1 MPDWKPEIRVRLRGL
16 RLTATREAEIVEE
29 LSQHLDDRYESLLS
43 GGSSTDEANRA
54 VILELDEG
62 ELLAHELSR
71 VERMAPKH
79 PLVPGSP
86 LVSPLKG
93 GRKNMA
99 VDFWQDLRYGLR
111 MLVRNPGFTAVA
123 VTALALGI
131 GANTAI
137 FSVVNTVLLRPLPF
151 QDPERL
157 VMVFED
163 SRAHGYPRDTPTAAN
178 YIDWRDQNQ
187 VFESMAAI
195 AGASFNL
202 TGVGDP
208 ERLVGYRVSGSMFP
222 MLGISPQLGR
232 WFTPD
237 EDQAGANPVVIMS
250 HRLWQQRFG
259 GDPNIVGKP
268 LTLSGRSVTV
278 VGIMP
283 AGFRIY
289 SEGEEL
295 WVPIAFSQEEQQ
307 NRSAHYL
314 NVMARLKPGV
324 TLSQAQAEMSTIATR
339 LQQQYPATNTNVG
352 SEVVPLHE
360 QVVGDIRPALLIFLG
375 AVGLVLLIA
384 CVNVAN
390 LLLARA
396 AVRQREIAL
405 RVALG
410 ASRRRLIRQFLTE
423 SVLLGMLGGV
433 VGLLLAVAGLKLL
446 TAVIPPDIPQVKNI
460 SIDPRVLGFTILI
473 SLLTG
478 LIFGLAPA
486 IQSSSFSPNET
497 LKEGGR
503 GSVAGG
509 GNRIRAGLIVAEVA
523 ISLVLLIGA
532 GLLINSFLRLRNVD
546 PGFRSNNL
554 LTMRVSLPAS
564 KYNDLAKRAA
574 FYTEINRRLENVAGV
589 KSSAVITNLPL
600 YFQSNSDNIS
610 IEGRPDPPPNQQ
622 PIINTRVISPKY
634 FETMGIPLLSGRQL
648 TDQDTDDSPNV
659 TVISETMAR
668 RYWPGENPIGKR
680 IAFGRPERDEDW
692 IQIVGITGDVRQ
704 SDLITE
710 IKPQM
715 YVSYQQIGFFV
726 PRDLVVKT
734 DVDPMS
740 MAATVRKTIW
750 EIDKDQPVSNIRTMD
765 QIASESVAQQR
776 FSMLLF
782 AIFAGV
788 AMLLAAV
795 GIYGVMSYS
804 VAQRRGEFGIRMALG
819 AQKRDVLKLTIGKGL
834 KLVLLGVVFG
844 LAGAF
849 ALTRLMSSLLFGVGA
864 TDPAT
869 FAAISLVLVGV
880 GLLASYIPARR
891 ATKLDPIVALR
902 YE

>member
-1 MPDWKPEIRVRLRGL
+1 MPDWKPEIRMRLRGL
-16 RLTATREAEIVEE
+16 RLPATREAEIVEE
-29 LSQHLDDRYESLLS
+29 LSQHLDDRYERLVRD
-43 GGSSTDEANRA
+43 GSSADEAHRT
-54 VILELDEG
+54 VVLELTDH
-62 ELLAHELSR
+62 ELLANELSR
-71 VERMAPKH
+71 VERIAPKH
-79 PLVPGSP
+79 SVVIG
-86 LVSPLKG
+86 SPLKG
-93 GRKNMA
+93 GRRNVA
-99 VDFWQDLRYGLR
+99 RDFWHDLRYGLR
-111 MLVRNPGFTAVA
+111 MLVKNSGFTAVA
-123 VTALALGI
+123 IIALALGI

-137 FSVVNTVLLRPLPF
+137 FSVVNTVLLRPLPYK
-151 QDPERL
+151 DPERL

-163 SRAHGYPRDTPTAAN
+163 SSKHGFPRDTPSAAN

-187 VFESMAAI
+187 VFESIAALDQ
-195 AGASFNL
+195 ASFNL

-208 ERLVGYRVSGSMFP
+208 ERVDGRRVSAALFP
-222 MLGISPQLGR
+222 LLGVSPQVGR
-232 WFTPD
+232 WFKSD
-237 EDQAGANPVVIMS
+237 EDQAGANRVLIMS
-250 HRLWQQRFG
+250 HRLWQRRFG

-268 LTLSGRSVTV
+268 LTLNGRSVTL

-283 AGFRIY
+283 ADFQFPTQ
-289 SEGEEL
+289 EDEL
-295 WVPIAFSQEEQQ
+295 WVPIAFSQQEQTD
-307 NRSAHYL
+307 RGARFL
-314 NVMARLKPGV
+314 DVVARLKSGV
-324 TLSQAQAEMSTIATR
+324 TLTQAQAEMSTIAAR
-339 LQQQYPATNTNVG
+339 LQQQYPGTNTDVG

-360 QVVGDIRPALLIFLG
+360 HLVGDVRPALLILLG

-410 ASRRRLIRQFLTE
+410 ASRWRLIRQFLTE
-423 SVLLGMLGGV
+423 SVLLGALGGV
-433 VGLLLAVAGLKLL
+433 VGLLLALVGLKLL
-446 TAVIPPDIPQVKNI
+446 TAFIPPNIPQIKNI
-460 SIDPRVLGFTILI
+460 SIDPRVLGFTVLI

-486 IQSSSFSPNET
+486 VQSSSFSPNET

-503 GSVAGG
+503 DSVAGR
-509 GNRIRAGLIVAEVA
+509 GNRIRGGLIVAEVA

-554 LTMRVSLPAS
+554 LTMRVFLPQS
-564 KYNDLAKRAA
+564 KYSDLAKRSA
-574 FYTEINRRLENVAGV
+574 FFTDMNRRLESVPGV

-600 YFQSNSDNIS
+600 YKQGNSTNIA
-610 IEGRPDPPPNQQ
+610 IEGRPDPPPSQE
-622 PIINTRVISPKY
+622 PIITTRVISPKY

-648 TDQDTDDSPNV
+648 TDQDTGNSPTI
-659 TVISETMAR
+659 TVVSETMAR
-668 RYWPGENPIGKR
+668 RYWPGENAIGKR
-680 IAFGRPERDEDW
+680 VAFGRAEKEADW
-692 IQIVGITGDVRQ
+692 IQIVGVVKDVRQ
-704 SDLITE
+704 YDLISE
-710 IKPQM
+710 VKPQM
-715 YVSYQQIGFFV
+715 YLSYQQIPFFV

-734 DVDPMS
+734 DVDPLS

-765 QIASESVAQQR
+765 EIASESVARQR

-788 AMLLAAV
+788 ALLLAAV

-834 KLVLLGVVFG
+834 KPVLLGVVFG

-849 ALTRLMSSLLFGVGA
+849 ALTRLMASLLFGIGA
-864 TDPAT
+864 TDPTT
-869 FAAISLVLVGV
+869 FAAISVVLVGV

-891 ATKLDPIVALR
+891 ATKVDPIVALR

>member
-1 MPDWKPEIRVRLRGL
+1 MPDWKPEIRLRLRGL
-16 RLTATREAEIVEE
+16 RLSATREAEIVEE

-43 GGSSTDEANRA
+43 NGSSADEAHRT
-54 VILELDEG
+54 VILEL
-62 ELLAHELSR
+62 ELLAHELSG
-71 VERMAPKH
+71 VERIAPKH
-79 PLVPGSP
+79 AVVTG
-86 LVSPLKG
+86 SPLKG
-93 GRKNMA
+93 GRRNVMR
-99 VDFWQDLRYGLR
+99 DFLQDLRYGLR
-111 MLVRNPGFTAVA
+111 MLVKNPGFTAVA
-123 VTALALGI
+123 IVALALGI

-137 FSVVNTVLLRPLPF
+137 FSVVNTVLLRPLPYK
-151 QDPERL
+151 DPERL
-157 VMVFED
+157 MMVFED
-163 SRAHGYPRDTPTAAN
+163 SRAHGYPRDNPTTAN
-178 YIDWRDQNQ
+178 FIDWRDQNQ

-195 AGASFNL
+195 AGGSWNL
-202 TGVGDP
+202 TGYGDP
-208 ERLVGYRVSGSMFP
+208 ERLVGYRVSASLFP
-222 MLGISPQLGR
+222 MLGVSPQLGR
-232 WFTPD
+232 WFTTE
-237 EDQAGANPVVIMS
+237 EDQAGASPAVIIS
-250 HRLWQQRFG
+250 HRLWQRRFG

-283 AGFRIY
+283 AGFRID
-289 SEGEEL
+289 SEAEEL
-295 WVPIAFSQEEQQ
+295 WVPIAFTQEEQQ

-314 NVMARLKPGV
+314 YVMARLKPGV
-324 TLSQAQAEMSTIATR
+324 TLSQAQAEMSTIAAR
-339 LQQQYPATNTNVG
+339 LQQQYPQTNTNVG
-352 SEVVPLHE
+352 SEVVPMHE
-360 QVVGDIRPALLIFLG
+360 HVVGDIRPALLIFLG

-410 ASRRRLIRQFLTE
+410 ASRWRLIRQFLTE
-423 SVLLGMLGGV
+423 SVLLGLLGGA
-433 VGLLLAVAGLKLL
+433 VGLLLAFAGLKLL
-446 TAVIPPDIPQVKNI
+446 TAIIPPDIPQVTTV
-460 SIDPRVLGFTILI
+460 SMDPRVLGFTILI

-486 IQSSSFSPNET
+486 IQSSSFNPNET

-503 GSVAGG
+503 GSEAGR
-509 GNRIRAGLIVAEVA
+509 GNRIRAGLIVSEVA

-546 PGFRSNNL
+546 PGFRSDNL

-564 KYNDLAKRAA
+564 KYNDMAKRAA
-574 FYTEINRRLENVAGV
+574 FYTEINRRLENVPGV
-589 KSSAVITNLPL
+589 ESSAVITNLPL
-600 YFQSNSDNIS
+600 YPQSNSDNIS

-622 PIINTRVISPKY
+622 PIINVRVSSPKY

-648 TDQDTDDSPNV
+648 TDQDTDNTPNV

-668 RYWPGENPIGKR
+668 LYWPGENPIGKR

-692 IQIVGITGDVRQ
+692 IQIVGIAGDVRQ
-704 SDLITE
+704 SDLISE

-715 YVSYQQIGFFV
+715 YVSYHQLGFFV

-734 DVDPMS
+734 DVEPMS

-750 EIDKDQPVSNIRTMD
+750 EIDKDQPVSNVRTMD
-765 QIASESVAQQR
+765 QIASASMARQR
-776 FSMLLF
+776 FSMTLF

-788 AMLLAAV
+788 ALLLAAV

-819 AQKRDVLKLTIGKGL
+819 AQKRDVLKLTIGKAL

-849 ALTRLMSSLLFGVGA
+849 ALTRLMASLLFGVGA
-864 TDPAT
+864 TDPTT
-869 FAAISLVLVGV
+869 FAAITLVLVGV

-891 ATKLDPIVALR
+891 ATKVDPIVALR

>member
-1 MPDWKPEIRVRLRGL
+1 MPDLKPEIRTRLRGL
-16 RLTATREAEIVEE
+16 RLTPTREAEIVEE
-29 LSQHLDDRYESLLS
+29 LSQHLDDRYEHLLS
-43 GGSSTDEANRA
+43 TGSSSEEAHQA
-54 VILELDEG
+54 VVLELIEC
-62 ELLAHELSR
+62 ELLPSEVRR
-71 VERMAPKH
+71 VETMAPKYS
-79 PLVPGSP
+79 VVTGSP
-86 LVSPLKG
+86 MNGCRRNVMRDLY
-93 GRKNMA
+93 
-99 VDFWQDLRYGLR
+99 QDLRYALR
-111 MLVRNPGFTAVA
+111 VLTKNPGFTAVA
-123 VTALALGI
+123 VIALALGI

-151 QDPERL
+151 KDPEQL

-163 SRAHGYPRDTPTAAN
+163 SRAHGFPRDTPTAAN

-187 VFESMAAI
+187 VFEGMGAI
-195 AGASFNL
+195 AGVSLNL

-208 ERLVGYRVSGSMFP
+208 ERLVGYRVSVSLFP
-222 MLGISPQLGR
+222 MLGVSPQLGR
-232 WFTPD
+232 WFTTE

-250 HRLWQQRFG
+250 HRLWQRRFG

-278 VGIMP
+278 VGVMP
-283 AGFRIY
+283 AGFRID
-289 SEGEEL
+289 SEAEEL
-295 WVPIAFSQEEQQ
+295 WVPIAFTEEEQQ

-314 NVMARLKPGV
+314 DVVARLKPGV
-324 TLSQAQAEMSTIATR
+324 TLPQAQAEMSTIAAR
-339 LQQQYPATNTNVG
+339 LQQQYPQTNTNVG

-360 QVVGDIRPALLIFLG
+360 HVVGDIRPALLIFLG

-410 ASRRRLIRQFLTE
+410 ASRWRLIRQFLTE
-423 SVLLGMLGGV
+423 SVLLGLLGGV

-446 TAVIPPDIPQVKNI
+446 TAIIPPDIPQVKTV
-460 SIDPRVLGFTILI
+460 SMDPRVLGFTILI

-486 IQSSSFSPNET
+486 IQSSNFSPNET

-503 GSVAGG
+503 GSEAGR

-546 PGFRSNNL
+546 PGFRSDNL

-574 FYTEINRRLENVAGV
+574 FYTEINRRLENVPGV
-589 KSSAVITNLPL
+589 ESSAVITNLPL
-600 YFQSNSDNIS
+600 YLQSNSDNIS
-610 IEGRPDPPPNQQ
+610 IEGRPDPPPNQR

-648 TDQDTDDSPNV
+648 TDQDTDDTPNV
-659 TVISETMAR
+659 TVISKTMAR

-692 IQIVGITGDVRQ
+692 IQIVGIAGDVRQ

-715 YVSYQQIGFFV
+715 YLSYQQLGFFV

-750 EIDKDQPVSNIRTMD
+750 EIDKDQPVSNIRTME
-765 QIASESVAQQR
+765 QIASESIARQR
-776 FSMLLF
+776 FSMTLF

-788 AMLLAAV
+788 ALLLAAV

-819 AQKRDVLKLTIGKGL
+819 AQKRDVLKLTVGKGL

-849 ALTRLMSSLLFGVGA
+849 ALTRLMASLLFGVGA
-864 TDPAT
+864 TDPVT

-891 ATKLDPIVALR
+891 ATKVDPIVALR

>member
-1 MPDWKPEIRVRLRGL
+1 MPDWKPEIRVCLRGL

-29 LSQHLDDRYESLLS
+29 LSQHLDDRYEGLLAEGLS
-43 GGSSTDEANRA
+43 ADEAHRA
-54 VILELDEG
+54 VVLELTEG
-62 ELLAHELSR
+62 ELLAELSR
-71 VERMAPKH
+71 VERRAPKH
-79 PLVPGSP
+79 PVVTG
-86 LVSPLKG
+86 SPLKG
-93 GRKNMA
+93 GRRNVA
-99 VDFWQDLRYGLR
+99 VDFGQDLRYGLR
-111 MLVRNPGFTAVA
+111 MLVKNPGFTAVA
-123 VTALALGI
+123 VIALALGI

-137 FSVVNTVLLRPLPF
+137 FSVVNTVLLRPLPYK
-151 QDPERL
+151 DPERL

-163 SRAHGYPRDTPTAAN
+163 SRAHGYPRDTPTTAN

-187 VFESMAAI
+187 VFESIAAI
-195 AGASFNL
+195 ASASFNL

-208 ERLVGYRVSGSMFP
+208 ERLVGCRVSASLFP
-222 MLGISPQLGR
+222 LLGVSPQLGR

-250 HRLWQQRFG
+250 HRLWQRRFG
-259 GDPNIVGKP
+259 GDPNLVGKS
-268 LTLSGRSVTV
+268 LTLNGRSTTV

-283 AGFRIY
+283 ADLRFY
-289 SEGEEL
+289 DQDEML

-307 NRSAHYL
+307 NRSLHFL
-314 NVMARLKPGV
+314 DVMARLKPGV
-324 TLSQAQAEMSTIATR
+324 TLSQAQAEMSTIAAR

-360 QVVGDIRPALLIFLG
+360 HIVGDIRPALLIFLG

-410 ASRRRLIRQFLTE
+410 ASRWRLIRQFLTE
-423 SVLLGMLGGV
+423 SVLLGMVGGV
-433 VGLLLAVAGLKLL
+433 VGLVLAVAGLKLL
-446 TAVIPPDIPQVKNI
+446 TAIIPPHIPQIKNI
-460 SIDPRVLGFTILI
+460 AIDPRVLGFTIFI

-478 LIFGLAPA
+478 LVFGLAPA

-503 GSVAGG
+503 GSVAGP
-509 GNRIRAGLIVAEVA
+509 GNRIRGALIVAEVA

-546 PGFRSNNL
+546 PGFRSDNL
-554 LTMRVSLPAS
+554 LTMRVSLPES
-564 KYNDLAKRAA
+564 KYDQPAQRAA
-574 FYTEINRRLENVAGV
+574 FYTEINRRLESIPGV
-589 KSSAVITNLPL
+589 KSSAVTTNLPL
-600 YFQSNSDNIS
+600 YIQSSSTPIS
-610 IEGRPDPPPNQQ
+610 IEGRPDPPPNQE

-634 FETMGIPLLSGRQL
+634 FETMGIPLLSGREL
-648 TDQDTDDSPNV
+648 TDQDTDDAPNV

-668 RYWPGENPIGKR
+668 LYWPGENPIGKR

-692 IQIVGITGDVRQ
+692 IQIVGIARDVRQ
-704 SDLITE
+704 SDLITA

-715 YVSYQQIGFFV
+715 YVSYHQIGFFV

-734 DVDPMS
+734 DVDPLS

-765 QIASESVAQQR
+765 QIASESIARQR

-788 AMLLAAV
+788 ALLLAAV

-804 VAQRRGEFGIRMALG
+804 VTQRRGEFGIRMALG
-819 AQKRDVLKLTIGKGL
+819 AQKRDVLRLTIGKGL

-849 ALTRLMSSLLFGVGA
+849 ALTRLMASLLFGVGA

-891 ATKLDPIVALR
+891 ATKVDPIVALR